1 MLLQDGLEVGR
12 GDRSSGKGKREGLT
26 RVSDE
31 DELELSREGRREE
44 LGEDGLADST
54 EAEECDRDGTGNDS
68 GGHYGGVERK
78 CGVYMSKMAFP
89 SSKEVFRLNEKILR
103 HQFLSSSLSPS
114 LLAYYSPYHDEAM
127 RPKIPI
133 QSILSPVNRHIATR
147 HIASCARLH
156 RQRQLDYLA
165 PFRRPANPPY
175 SPLNDK
181 LRNVLQTHGRPA
193 ASPEGNAAYETASTA
208 PVATSLQEVP
218 RREDEE
224 ASRLVDPVPAMK
236 DASGAKEEQSKEKTK
251 ARNKEMIVQGI
262 VVPPKPTPPGE
273 EGWRN
278 SQNDLAWLC

>member
-1 MLLQDGLEVGR
+1 
-12 GDRSSGKGKREGLT
+12 
-26 RVSDE
+26 
-31 DELELSREGRREE
+31 
-44 LGEDGLADST
+44 
-54 EAEECDRDGTGNDS
+54 
-68 GGHYGGVERK
+68 
-78 CGVYMSKMAFP
+78 
-89 SSKEVFRLNEKILR
+89 
-103 HQFLSSSLSPS
+103 
-114 LLAYYSPYHDEAM
+114 M

-251 ARNKEMIVQGI
+251 ARTKEMIVQGI

-273 EGWRN
+273 EDCCMSGCVNCVYTVYSEELEGYVEALDAAREALEAAYIPKTEWPDEVAKQGRGEDVMGEEM
-278 SQNDLAWLC
+278 QNTEDAMDPAMSAFFALENKLKKKQAPESSAAS